1 MRTLVPCPN
10 MGRCGSKQHEP
21 HSQAFKDCMKA
32 AHLVM
37 SDSPGDLLRLPTPAV
52 ADVPESDA
60 RVLEY
65 ALKFNRLHYDS
76 SHLID
81 SNSHLDLNEVQ
92 MYLDGDDDLY
102 DLVYE
107 DRQEAVYNDV
117 DGCLDGMLEKV
128 GIDPEYIDDDDRDE
142 MISVVMSYDECNL
155 VETLAENTPQ
165 RLLRTNS
172 SHLGEA
178 YDNAV
183 GKYGSREW
191 YDSISSAVWERDVV
205 GVMDWESEEQKAED
219 KESFQAA
226 FRKIY
231 PDFVNE
237 EMISGL
243 MWTGSIMDAAPSYKA
258 DKELDVYSPY
268 YLFIDRDN
276 GVFSNTKQMKGVARV
291 TIPDARKDAGFK
303 NRVIDD
309 ECEGLFGSALQM
321 GGLDIEAFRSR
332 TLASELP
339 S

>member
-1 MRTLVPCPN
+1 
-10 MGRCGSKQHEP
+10 
-21 HSQAFKDCMKA
+21 
-32 AHLVM
+32 
-37 SDSPGDLLRLPTPAV
+37 
-52 ADVPESDA
+52 
-60 RVLEY
+60 
-65 ALKFNRLHYDS
+65 
-76 SHLID
+76 
-81 SNSHLDLNEVQ
+81 
-92 MYLDGDDDLY
+92 
-102 DLVYE
+102 
-107 DRQEAVYNDV
+107 
-117 DGCLDGMLEKV
+117 
-128 GIDPEYIDDDDRDE
+128 
-142 MISVVMSYDECNL
+142 MISVVMSYDECDL
-155 VETLAENTPQ
+155 VKALAENTPQ

-172 SHLGEA
+172 SYLGEA
-178 YDNAV
+178 YDNAE

-243 MWTGSIMDAAPSYKA
+243 MWTGSIMDAAPSYRA
-258 DKELDVYSPY
+258 DKELDIYSPY

-291 TIPDARKDAGFK
+291 TTPDARKDADFK

-309 ECEGLFGSALQM
+309 ECEGLFGSALQVD
-321 GGLDIEAFRSR
+321 GLNIEAFRSR
-332 TLASELP
+332 SLASELP